1 MKKIKLR
8 KWVVVVLIFL
18 IFILASLGLY
28 GYLLQPVSKESEQVT
43 FVVPSGASKIDIAG
57 ELKDAGLTRSKYALV
72 LYLFFNSDLNLQAG
86 KYTLNRNMKPSEI
99 LEKIQKGD
107 VQIDTVTFTFVE
119 GKTIHDLA
127 SVIASKFSFSEAE
140 VKEVLKNEDFL
151 KRMIEKYDFLT
162 DAILNDNIYYA
173 LEGYLYPDT
182 YEILEDASIE
192 EILIKMLDNTSVKLS
207 SLDFSGTDYSIHD
220 IVTMASI
227 VELEGSN
234 AEDRAK
240 FAQVIYKRLEL
251 GMTLGMDTTAKYVA
265 QMEGTNVNYFVMSP
279 YNTRRTDA
287 EMAGKLPVGPIGN
300 PSIDALKAVLNPS
313 DTDYIYFVANT
324 CTGENFF
331 NVDLMEHS
339 KKARE
344 LKEICATN

>member
-18 IFILASLGLY
+18 ILVLAGLGLY
-28 GYLLQPVSKESEQVT
+28 GYTLQPVSKESETVT
-43 FVVPSGASKIDIAG
+43 FVVPSGSSKIAIA
-57 ELKDAGLTRSKYALV
+57 ESLKDAGLVRSKYALL

-86 KYTLNRNMKPSEI
+86 KYTLNRNMNPSEI
-99 LEKIQKGD
+99 LEKIHKGD
-107 VQIDTVTFTFVE
+107 VQIDTVSFTFVE
-119 GKTIHDLA
+119 GKTMNDLA
-127 SVIASKFSFSEAE
+127 SVIASKFSYTETE
-140 VKEVLKNEDFL
+140 VKEVLKNEEFIH
-151 KRMIEKYDFLT
+151 KMIEKYDFLT
-162 DAILNDNIYYA
+162 DDVLNGNIYYA

-192 EILIKMLDNTSVKLS
+192 EILIKMLDNTSAKLS
-207 SLDFSGTDYSIHD
+207 SLDFSVSEYSIHELL
-220 IVTMASI
+220 TMASI

-234 AEDRAK
+234 SEDRAK
-240 FAQVIYKRLEL
+240 FAQVIYKRLNL

-265 QMEGTNVNYFVMSP
+265 QMEGTNVNYSVMSP
-279 YNTRRTDA
+279 YNTRRVDA
-287 EMAGKLPVGPIGN
+287 GMQGKLPVGPIGN
-300 PSIDALKAVLNPS
+300 PSLDAIKAVLNPS